1 MATKK
6 TKKKHS
12 KKTQKSNGQNKLLG
26 IIILILIVAFLVFIA
41 YKIVK
46 LIAVPTDTFIIENG
60 SISSEE
66 SVTGYVIRDEKIV
79 KGQNYKNG
87 MSQIKTEGE
96 KVAKGENIFRYYG
109 KDEESIKQKIT
120 EINEQIQKAISGNT
134 QKFPADISALDN
146 QIQNKIDGINEEN
159 DIQKIKEYK
168 RDIDTY
174 ITKKSKIAG
183 DLSQAGTYI
192 NGLIQEKNK
201 YDEELQKNSEY
212 VVAPMSG
219 VVSYRIDNLE
229 EVLTPIK
236 FESINKKFLDD
247 LNLKTGQIV
256 SSSLE
261 MGKIIN
267 NYECYIATVMNSKE
281 AKEAEEGDKIKLRL
295 ATQDVVTATIAYKT
309 IQENDVILVF
319 KITEC
324 VEKMIDYRKVSFDVI
339 WWEYEGLK
347 VPKSA
352 IIYDNSLS
360 YIVRNRGGYL
370 NKILIKT
377 LKEGENYCIV
387 DNYSAKKLQ
396 ELGYST
402 AEINNIRKITIYD
415 EIVLNPDLSKVE

>member
-201 YDEELQKNSEY
+201 YDAELQKNSEY

-370 NKILIKT
+370 NKILIKI

-387 DNYSAKKLQ
+387 DNYSAKELQ

>member
-1 MATKK
+1 
-6 TKKKHS
+6 
-12 KKTQKSNGQNKLLG
+12 
-26 IIILILIVAFLVFIA
+26 
-41 YKIVK
+41 
-46 LIAVPTDTFIIENG
+46 
-60 SISSEE
+60 
-66 SVTGYVIRDEKIV
+66 
-79 KGQNYKNG
+79 
-87 MSQIKTEGE
+87 
-96 KVAKGENIFRYYG
+96 
-109 KDEESIKQKIT
+109 
-120 EINEQIQKAISGNT
+120 
-134 QKFPADISALDN
+134 
-146 QIQNKIDGINEEN
+146 
-159 DIQKIKEYK
+159 
-168 RDIDTY
+168 
-174 ITKKSKIAG
+174 
-183 DLSQAGTYI
+183 
-192 NGLIQEKNK
+192 
-201 YDEELQKNSEY
+201 
-212 VVAPMSG
+212 
-219 VVSYRIDNLE
+219 
-229 EVLTPIK
+229 
-236 FESINKKFLDD
+236 
-247 LNLKTGQIV
+247 
-256 SSSLE
+256 

-370 NKILIKT
+370 NKILIKI

-387 DNYSAKKLQ
+387 DNYSAKELQ